1 MMTQKL
7 FFRAREA
14 QDHTALARS
23 TFYAYIA
30 KGLLPPPIKV
40 GDRASA
46 WLVSEI
52 VALNKARILGKTNEE
67 IKALVISLVEARSRM
82 EDDADE

>member
-1 MMTQKL
+1 MTKKL
-7 FFRAREA
+7 FYRAREA
-14 QDHTALARS
+14 QEHTALARS

-30 KGLLPPPIKV
+30 KGLPPPIKV

-52 VALNKARILGKTNEE
+52 VAVNKARILGKTNEE

>member
-1 MMTQKL
+1 MTKKL
-7 FFRAREA
+7 FYRAREA
-14 QDHTALARS
+14 QEHTALARS

-46 WLVSEI
+46 WLVS
-52 VALNKARILGKTNEE
+52 
-67 IKALVISLVEARSRM
+67 LVI
-82 EDDADE
+82 

>member
-1 MMTQKL
+1 MMTHKL

-30 KGLLPPPIKV
+30 KGLLPPAIKV

-46 WLVSEI
+46 WLVSEV
-52 VALNKARILGKTNEE
+52 VAVNKARILGKTNEE
-67 IKALVISLVEARSRM
+67 IKTLVSSLVEARSRM
-82 EDDADE
+82 EDDDE

>member
-1 MMTQKL
+1 MTKK
-7 FFRAREA
+7 FFYRAREA

-23 TFYAYIA
+23 TFYAYIS
-30 KGLLPPPIKV
+30 KGLLPPIKV

-52 VALNKARILGKTNEE
+52 VAVNKARILGKTNEE
-67 IKALVISLVEARSRM
+67 IQALVRSLVEARSRM
-82 EDDADE
+82 EDNADE